1 MAETTRAVL
10 VTAAL
15 NNALERVDRRA
26 ALGEAQVAVLEAAV
40 RLIQAEHAE
49 LADRPGEGTELLRTE
64 LLRDALGSVRAA
76 VVATGVALTESHMTS
91 RRLPQPRLQLRVAD
105 PAAGRAA
112 DLPLVLPDP
121 APAGA

>member
-1 MAETTRAVL
+1 MADTTRAVL
-10 VTAAL
+10 VAAAL

-40 RLIQAEHAE
+40 RLIQAEQPGLAE
-49 LADRPGEGTELLRTE
+49 RPDERTE

-76 VVATGVALTESHMTS
+76 VVATGVALTESHMVS
-91 RRLPQPRLQLRVAD
+91 RRLPQPLPVDRAVDRA
-105 PAAGRAA
+105 PECAA

-121 APAGA
+121 AMAGA

>member
-49 LADRPGEGTELLRTE
+49 LADLPGERTE

-76 VVATGVALTESHMTS
+76 AVATGVALTESHMTS
-91 RRLPQPRLQLRVAD
+91 RRLPQTRLQLRVAD
-105 PAAGRAA
+105 AAAGRAA
-112 DLPLVLPDP
+112 DLPLALPDP